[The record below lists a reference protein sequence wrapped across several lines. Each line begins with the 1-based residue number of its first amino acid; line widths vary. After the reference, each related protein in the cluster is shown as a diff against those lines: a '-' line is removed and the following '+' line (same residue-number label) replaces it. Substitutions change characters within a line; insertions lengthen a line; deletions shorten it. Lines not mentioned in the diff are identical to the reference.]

1 MDPRTT
7 TVTSPVKRKILI
19 IGIIKTIYAKYG
31 LYVPCTLIWPFTFE
45 RLLPQRFSKYVTRR
59 CTRIAGKNTRKSAS
73 RQILLLRTIRRCWQ
87 ASNPRDCRGFSDSL
101 IRVDA
106 RAASATGQRPLF
118 LPLFPFSPDPAYI
131 FMRRSPTAATTASGI
146 AVVGLR
152 YKKKN
157 HSGNCCY
164 GRRH

>member
-1 MDPRTT
+1 M
-7 TVTSPVKRKILI
+7 
-19 IGIIKTIYAKYG
+19 
-31 LYVPCTLIWPFTFE
+31 FE
-45 RLLPQRFSKYVTRR
+45 RLLPRRFSKYVTRR
-59 CTRIAGKNTRKSAS
+59 CTRIAGKNTRKCAS

-87 ASNPRDCRGFSDSL
+87 ASNPRDCRGFSNSL

-152 YKKKN
+152 YKKKRTIVEIAVTVAATE
-157 HSGNCCY
+157 SCLDRKEGQ
-164 GRRH
+164 RRPRKKKKKTKKTRKKM